1 MAQNTLTMN
10 ELVKT
15 YLNLQE
21 SIQHQFVMAD
31 NKFESGEK
39 REALKLFVS
48 ASAPSATSHPT
59 LPSKIRQR
67 LRRFCRLS

>member
-31 NKFESGEK
+31 NKVESGEK
-39 REALKLFVS
+39 REALKLFNC
-48 ASAPSATSHPT
+48 
-59 LPSKIRQR
+59 
-67 LRRFCRLS
+67 LRYFHLSNDQLAFFAKEAYNNAVVK